1 MLGIP
6 LAPYIAA
13 QVVRGLTGA
22 VTAPHLTFGRPILS
36 LSLHARTGGAQV
48 FSEFIATFGLL
59 SVIWDC
65 SRVRANSVPFVGRV
79 SYAKILTLAIMV
91 ALAIAAAPSAQA
103 QTYQLIHDF
112 SGSDGAHPSALVMDA
127 AGHLYGATQNGGT
140 GSACQG
146 GCGVVFRLTHSGSG
160 WVESPLYSFTGC
172 SDGAVPS
179 AGLTLGPDGSLYGT
193 TQVGGSACGWA
204 GNGTVY
210 KLTPPASVCKTTLC
224 PWIETV
230 LYRFSGG
237 SDGVYPAN
245 LIFDRAGNLY
255 GATLDGGAYGNGL
268 IYELTRTGN
277 SWVKSTLYTFTGG
290 ADGGGPTGMLT
301 FDQAGNLYG
310 TTYYVSAVF
319 ELTPSGGSWVET
331 VIYDFNG
338 HNDGYEPVGVLFDNS
353 GNLYGPTM
361 FGGSFGGGIVYELTP
376 DNGSWTETVL
386 YNSTAPGGGGPETL
400 VMNAAGNLFGTT
412 GEGGGGFGSV
422 FELTKENGGWEETD
436 LHSFS
441 FETGIYPDSNLVIDP
456 NGNLLGTTMWGGN
469 GNNCT
474 PDDGCGVVWEITP

>member
-386 YNSTAPGGGGPETL
+386 YNSTAPGGGGPETI